1 MVKSNRNSHRYLMF
15 VLGFLA
21 AFAPLVTD
29 MYLPGL
35 PAMTKFFGTT
45 VSMVQLGITASMI
58 GLAAGQLFVGP
69 VSDKY
74 GRRRP
79 LIASIA
85 IFIISTIFCIFAWD
99 IESFIAFR
107 FVQGAAGAG
116 GIVLS
121 RSISADLFHGRA
133 LAKFFA
139 MIAAVNGLAP
149 ICAPVMGGVIL
160 SFTDWRGIFVTL
172 LALGIVLLFLCIQL
186 KETLAGERRS
196 TVPVLSTFK
205 QFAPVLHNTK
215 FMRYTVLM
223 SFAMAVMFAYIASSP
238 FIFQGHYHLS
248 PLVYSVYFATNA
260 VALAIGSFLSSSFR
274 TPQKAIHTSV
284 IGLCAMSFVF
294 AAALHFEFPFFCAA
308 LPLFLMLIC
317 AGLIFPTASALA
329 IDCERRNTGTAS
341 AVLGAMNF
349 IFGGIVTPLVG
360 IGNIMHSTG
369 IAMIVCAVVSL
380 ALAFRSRRADLA
392 EAAEA

>member
-85 IFIISTIFCIFAWD
+85 IFIISTIFCIFAWN

-149 ICAPVMGGVIL
+149 ICAPVMGVVIL
-160 SFTDWRGIFVTL
+160 SFTDFRGIFVTL

-205 QFAPVLHNTK
+205 QFAPVLRNAK

-294 AAALHFEFPFFCAA
+294 AAALHFEFPF
-308 LPLFLMLIC
+308 IC
-317 AGLIFPTASALA
+317 AGLICPTASALA

-392 EAAEA
+392 ETAEA